1 VLERCWIITF
11 YFNDNVVLNGLCW
24 NVHGRVR
31 TVIESITVGASGLR
45 LAVLERFEWR
55 AIKL

>member
-1 VLERCWIITF
+1 
-11 YFNDNVVLNGLCW
+11 
-24 NVHGRVR
+24 VR